1 MNKPSTLRIVT
12 ILAPLLSGILAIFLI
27 VTQNRRL
34 HALEDQRAQIT
45 QQITSLDLLA
55 REMQARPPLSKM
67 AAAPPAPDEQPVFLD
82 LIRGFAN
89 SSFVQLTKYDNK
101 TVPPPAPESAEAK
114 ASALPS
120 GVIALTSNVEV
131 AGGYNQVRQFMTEL
145 WRSPRLFNA
154 TDLKWS
160 AGLDK
165 WPATRL
171 AFTLT
176 RYVHTAAAAGPAA
189 PGMPTGSAAIP
200 GGSGGTPTANF
211 ATPGATNTNG
221 ATNAVPGARNSFGAT
236 PTAPVMRNAPGA
248 ANAPRTVPAAP
259 APGASARP

>member
-1 MNKPSTLRIVT
+1 MNKPSTLRLVT

-55 REMQARPPLSKM
+55 REIQARPPLSKM

-89 SSFVQLTKYDNK
+89 SSLVQLTKYDNK

-114 ASALPS
+114 AGAMPP

-131 AGGYNQVRQFMTEL
+131 AGGYNEVRQFMMEL
-145 WRSPRLFNA
+145 WRSPRLFNT

-189 PGMPTGSAAIP
+189 AGMPGGSAA
-200 GGSGGTPTANF
+200 TPAANA
-211 ATPGATNTNG
+211 ATPGAADTNG
-221 ATNAVPGARNSFGAT
+221 ATSTSGTTGAFPGAQNPSGAT
-236 PTAPVMRNAPGA
+236 QARPNMRNAP
-248 ANAPRTVPAAP
+248 APTTTPRAVPAATR
-259 APGASARP
+259 PGASARP